1 MIRSRLHAADFFHL
15 VPFKSLKNS
24 INKDLVLFLLFKSS
38 KYDVNKDIK
47 RFCAFK
53 SLMGVQNKDLRPIIE
68 DLLKHIVNNSSIK
81 SQYISNLSI
90 VSVIFAVHY
99 SCNFNL
105 IFSA

>member
-1 MIRSRLHAADFFHL
+1 M
-15 VPFKSLKNS
+15 
-24 INKDLVLFLLFKSS
+24 LFLLFKSS
-38 KYDVNKDIK
+38 KYDVNKDMK

-53 SLMGVQNKDLRPIIE
+53 SLMGVQNKDLRSIIE
-68 DLLKHIVNNSSIK
+68 DLLCRDAPLHAGIALFIRRKHIVNNSSIK
-81 SQYISNLSI
+81 SQYIPNLSI